1 MAQGRPTS
9 PQSSSN
15 IRGTEGSDGDYLMM
29 EELDEENIN
38 WGKLLTRA
46 FCILLLLIIIVC
58 AAVGAIYER
67 LYYLAILVAIAL
79 VCVFGL
85 SFLDLEVCKT
95 RTVEV
100 FRMTRE
106 QLGALRHESHATN
119 NDHF

>member
-58 AAVGAIYER
+58 VRYL
-67 LYYLAILVAIAL
+67 LYYYNYLIY
-79 VCVFGL
+79 F
-85 SFLDLEVCKT
+85 FL
-95 RTVEV
+95 
-100 FRMTRE
+100 F
-106 QLGALRHESHATN
+106 
-119 NDHF
+119 